1 MKNSNVTIHSPESE
15 HSTKPYFVVFGILL
29 ALSALTVMVSYID
42 FGAFHLA
49 IALIIATIKAVCVI
63 LYFMHVIDS
72 DKLIKLSVI
81 GGFVWLG
88 VLLALT
94 GMDYLTRPW
103 QYKSMRT
110 NSWVRKAAPLFPSAT
125 GEDFYKVEEH
135 KAEHAQQ
142 SASHH

>member
-1 MKNSNVTIHSPESE
+1 MTKPGVSIHSPESK

-29 ALSALTVMVSYID
+29 GLSALTVIVSYID

-72 DKLIKLSVI
+72 DKLTKLCIIS
-81 GGFVWLG
+81 GFVWLG
-88 VLLALT
+88 LLLGITAL
-94 GMDYLTRPW
+94 DYFTRPW

-110 NSWVRKAAPLFPSAT
+110 NSWVRQAAPLFPSAT
-125 GEDFYKVEEH
+125 GEEFYKVEED
-135 KAEHAQQ
+135 KSEDA
-142 SASHH
+142 HHSS